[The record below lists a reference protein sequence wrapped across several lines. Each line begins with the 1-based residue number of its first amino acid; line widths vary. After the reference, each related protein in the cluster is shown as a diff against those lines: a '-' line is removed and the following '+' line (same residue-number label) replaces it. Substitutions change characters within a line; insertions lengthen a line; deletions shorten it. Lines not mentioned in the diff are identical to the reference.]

1 MDLGSEAFS
10 ESQAK
15 AFQLVMERAC
25 QDATDALSQLLGR
38 HISMR
43 AVTSKV
49 VRLNEVPYLL
59 GGPQTPA
66 VGVYLKVEG
75 DAAGQFVLILPEGA
89 GMCMVD
95 LMMGLDEGTTSELD
109 EMGISALCEAGN
121 ITGSF
126 MLSRLSDA
134 AGMSLRPGPPAFAN
148 DMVAA
153 ILSEV
158 LAQIYAEQDDALV
171 VEADF
176 AEDVRTVRGFIL
188 LVLDSES
195 FVRVLRRMGAG
206 R

>member
-1 MDLGSEAFS
+1 MSLGSGEFS
-10 ESQAK
+10 EGHAK
-15 AFQLVMERAC
+15 AFQLVVERAC
-25 QDATDALSQLLGR
+25 QDATGALSQLLGR
-38 HISMR
+38 RMSMK
-43 AVTSKV
+43 AATSKV
-49 VRLNEVPYLL
+49 VGLNEVPYLL

-66 VGVYLKVEG
+66 AGIYLKVEG
-75 DAAGQFVLILPEGA
+75 DAHGHYVLILPEQA
-89 GMCMVD
+89 GTCMVD
-95 LMMGLDEGTTSELD
+95 LMMGLEEGTTSQLD

-134 AGMSLRPGPPAFAN
+134 AGMQLRPSPPAFAN

-176 AEDVRTVRGFIL
+176 AEDIRSVRGFIL

-195 FVRVLRRMGAG
+195 FATVLSRMEDG